1 MATRNYYIFL
11 TKITYSR
18 TSLLNSMSS
27 SWLPWTTCHLFLWLF
42 SEGTQSHQYTL
53 VFFIHFFLHVFCEK
67 IFGDKWLSS
76 LVVRK
81 LDSRLDGHKF
91 NDSRP
96 PFCQATTLGKLL
108 TPMRL
113 HADCS
118 SLYSQFVIQS
128 WAWAAHPYGTLQ
140 VNSAYHPPWDGK
152 ISISLKAEWK

>member
-1 MATRNYYIFL
+1 
-11 TKITYSR
+11 
-18 TSLLNSMSS
+18 
-27 SWLPWTTCHLFLWLF
+27 
-42 SEGTQSHQYTL
+42 
-53 VFFIHFFLHVFCEK
+53 
-67 IFGDKWLSS
+67 
-76 LVVRK
+76 VVRK

-152 ISISLKAEWK
+152 ISISLKAE